1 MTATVDHAGH
11 AAPHAGALPKAAL
24 LGAALLIG
32 FALASVAL
40 ARLRHWQGTPLP
52 AARAVAVLHLQFS
65 DRADGAVDVFDA
77 DRGADQAAAR
87 IATIPPRSNGFMRG
101 VLRGLARA
109 RRSEHLLPNTPFT
122 LTRWSD
128 GRVTLADPGTGRS
141 VALEVFGPDNS
152 RPFAALFAADSAAG
166 PSMQRSNAP

>member
-1 MTATVDHAGH
+1 MTMTADHSTTAVAH
-11 AAPHAGALPKAAL
+11 ATGALPRAAV

-32 FALASVAL
+32 FALASVTL
-40 ARLRHWQGTPLP
+40 ARIGHWHDTPVP

-65 DRADGAVDVFDA
+65 DRDDGAIDVFDA
-77 DRGADQAAAR
+77 DRAAAAAH

-109 RRSEHLLPNTPFT
+109 RRGEHLPLYTPFT

-152 RPFAALFAADSAAG
+152 RPFAALFAADTPAG
-166 PSMQRSNAP
+166 PAIPRSTAP